1 MHEGPVSAELGF
13 AGYPSVAE
21 SVMVERDLALA
32 KYEQQPIHLLH
43 LSARES
49 VEALSGAQAAGVRA
63 TGEATPHHL
72 VLTDDAV
79 RSLDANLKMNP
90 PLRSAD
96 DRSALIDAVRDG
108 TISVIATDHAPHAAH
123 EKDVPFEEA
132 PFGVTGLE
140 TAFAALNTHLV
151 EPGLL
156 TLPTL
161 LERMSAGPARAYG
174 LDAPRIARGV
184 AANLVLL
191 DPGAA
196 WRVGEDGFRSR
207 SANSWLLGE
216 TLRGKVRM
224 TVAAGRIAYE
234 AA

>member
-1 MHEGPVSAELGF
+1 
-13 AGYPSVAE
+13 
-21 SVMVERDLALA
+21 MVGRDLALA
-32 KYEQQPIHLLH
+32 AHEGQPIHLLH

-49 VEALSGAQAAGVRA
+49 VDELRRAQAAGVRA

-79 RSLDANLKMNP
+79 RSLDPNLKMNP
-90 PLRSAD
+90 PLREAD
-96 DRSALIDAVRDG
+96 DRSALVAAVRDG
-108 TISVIATDHAPHAAH
+108 TISAIATDHAPHAAH

-151 EPGLL
+151 GPGVL

-174 LDAPRIARGV
+174 LEPPRIEKGAP
-184 AANLVLL
+184 ANLVLL
-191 DPGAA
+191 DPEAA
-196 WRVGEDGFRSR
+196 WRVGEGGFRSR
-207 SANSWLLGE
+207 SGNSWLLGE
-216 TLRGKVRM
+216 TLRGRVRL
-224 TVAAGRIAYE
+224 TVAAGRIAY